1 MASGNEIKIAPSIL
15 SADFARLGE
24 EVQAIDAAGCDYI
37 HIDVMDGHFVPNLTF
52 GPPVIR
58 RIRAITNVELDV
70 HLMIQNADANF
81 LDYIGKKG
89 ERINYLTVHHES
101 IIHLDGLLE
110 TVRKKGVKAGVAL
123 NPHTPVVVLENILPK
138 CDHVLI
144 MSVNPG
150 WGGQVFIEESYEKI
164 RQLKSL
170 IETFGREVII
180 EVDGGI
186 KLENALKKYATNDPQ
201 HPLLIVDDV
210 LTTGGSMEYFQNQFH
225 LILLK

>member
-1 MASGNEIKIAPSIL
+1 MKPVIVPSL
-15 SADFARLGE
+15 LAADFVNLERDIRILE
-24 EVQAIDAAGCDYI
+24 EDGMQVL
-37 HIDVMDGHFVPNLTF
+37 HLDVMDGHFVPNLTF

-186 KLENALKKYATNDPQ
+186 NLENVDQVIKAGANFVVAGSSIFKGGNPLNKFKALQQKAQVT
-201 HPLLIVDDV
+201 
-210 LTTGGSMEYFQNQFH
+210 
-225 LILLK
+225 

>member
-1 MASGNEIKIAPSIL
+1 MKPVIVPSL
-15 SADFARLGE
+15 LAADFVNLERDIRILE
-24 EVQAIDAAGCDYI
+24 EAGMQVL
-37 HIDVMDGHFVPNLTF
+37 HLDVMDGHFVPNLTF

-186 KLENALKKYATNDPQ
+186 NLENVDQVIKAGANFVVAGSSIFKGGNPLNKFKALQQKAQVT
-201 HPLLIVDDV
+201 
-210 LTTGGSMEYFQNQFH
+210 
-225 LILLK
+225 

>member
-1 MASGNEIKIAPSIL
+1 MKPVVVPSL
-15 SADFARLGE
+15 LAADFVNLERDIRILE
-24 EVQAIDAAGCDYI
+24 EAGMEVL
-37 HIDVMDGHFVPNLTF
+37 HLDVMDGHFVPNLTF
-52 GPPVIR
+52 GPPVIK
-58 RIRAITNVELDV
+58 RIRTITNVELDV
-70 HLMIQNADANF
+70 HLMIQNADASF

-186 KLENALKKYATNDPQ
+186 NLENVDQVVKAGANFVVAGSSIFKGGNPLNEFKALQQKAQVT
-201 HPLLIVDDV
+201 
-210 LTTGGSMEYFQNQFH
+210 
-225 LILLK
+225 